1 MLTSPKKKPKKHL
14 QKRRAINAGDKV
26 SRKEIMRLL
35 KKDRL
40 KASKKVIIVNGQ
52 IYVNDDYIRRMI
64 KAIKGE

>member
-1 MLTSPKKKPKKHL
+1 M
-14 QKRRAINAGDKV
+14 INAGDKV

-40 KASKKVIIVNGQ
+40 KASKKAIVINGV
-52 IYVNDDYIRRMI
+52 IYLPDDYVRNMI

>member
-1 MLTSPKKKPKKHL
+1 MVHLMLGTGDV
-14 QKRRAINAGDKV
+14 INAGDKV

-40 KASKKVIIVNGQ
+40 KASKKAIIVNGQ
-52 IYVNDDYIRRMI
+52 IYVNDDYIRGMI

>member
-1 MLTSPKKKPKKHL
+1 MLGTGDV
-14 QKRRAINAGDKV
+14 INAGDKV

-40 KASKKVIIVNGQ
+40 KASKKAIVINGQ
-52 IYVNDDYIRRMI
+52 IYLPDDYIRGMI